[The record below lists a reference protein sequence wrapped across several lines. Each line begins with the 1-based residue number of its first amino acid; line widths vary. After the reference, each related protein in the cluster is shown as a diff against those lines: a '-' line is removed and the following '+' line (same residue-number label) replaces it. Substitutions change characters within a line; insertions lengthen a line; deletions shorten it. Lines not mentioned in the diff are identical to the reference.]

1 MVVLSERENTVVKLR
16 YGKVLKNV
24 GDCEIPECDDISVH
38 GHTYEEIG
46 KFLGVTKERVRHIEK
61 EGLKNLGK
69 TLELPAIVPSS
80 DASNLRGAKKMG
92 WLLRHRLAE
101 IREIEE
107 AGLDVAI
114 EMDKRDKQAFKNYLQ
129 MCKDKDANSE
139 KYWVTGKGGSITTRS
154 APVVPFPYEHPQI
167 LPNGLNE
174 NDKHWRGDYFDY
186 VFYVVLHKDDTKPD
200 DYTGYVPLL
209 MEVKMLPEQYID
221 TLVKVYVPFLDF
233 EVEVRTSEIG
243 KVSEADQKIEVNT
256 DMFEYDIVHD
266 ILRKQA
272 QEDNKELYVP
282 SPSKNND
289 LIYRRSNIFSS
300 KNEMQIRLNDTDLF
314 GHEVEILVCPSH
326 AKKYDE
332 ETTAKMQSELW
343 SKYPPK
349 RIKGVK

>member
-46 KFLGVTKERVRHIEK
+46 KFLGVTRERVRHIEK

-80 DASNLRGAKKMG
+80 DATNLRGTKKMG
-92 WLLRHRLAE
+92 WLLQHRLAE
-101 IREIEE
+101 IRKIEE

-114 EMDKRDKQAFKNYLQ
+114 EMDKRDKQAVKNYLQ
-129 MCKDKDANSE
+129 MCKDKDANPE

-154 APVVPFPYEHPQI
+154 APVVPFPYEHPRI

-186 VFYVVLHKDDTKPD
+186 VFYVVLHKDDTKPE

-221 TLVKVYVPFLDF
+221 TLVTVYIRDF
-233 EVEVRTSEIG
+233 DSTDVEVEVRTSEIG
-243 KVSEADQKIEVNT
+243 KVSEGDQKVEVNP
-256 DMFEYDIVHD
+256 DI
-266 ILRKQA
+266 
-272 QEDNKELYVP
+272 EDFNLSMEV
-282 SPSKNND
+282 
-289 LIYRRSNIFSS
+289 
-300 KNEMQIRLNDTDLF
+300 RLDPDLF
-314 GHEVEILVCPSH
+314 GHKVEVLVVPTY

-343 SKYPPK
+343 KKDIY
-349 RIKGVK
+349 KGVK